1 MATKKKTQAKKIVL
15 KKTVK
20 KVVQK
25 AAVKPKL
32 TLEQHLAHLMDM
44 VDIVNQS
51 RSTEFNALIVTR
63 VGAGVAL
70 EAVSLETNSYITLK
84 TAGFMTPTIVEQVG
98 ELVEAYEEEL
108 EGIKQGNLDQ
118 NKEIQRILEG
128 K

>member
-1 MATKKKTQAKKIVL
+1 MATKKKTQAKKIV

-20 KVVQK
+20 KVAPKV
-25 AAVKPKL
+25 AVKPKL

-70 EAVSLETNSYITLK
+70 EAVSLEPNSYITLK
-84 TAGFMTPTIVEQVG
+84 TAGFMTPTIVEQIG

-108 EGIKQGNLDQ
+108 EGIKRGNLEQ
-118 NKEIQRILEG
+118 NKEIQRVLED